1 MPHLPSRTWI
11 RALVGIT
18 VALGTFEATR
28 RYRQLASAPA
38 LSDTSRALGIDG
50 HHVQAG
56 PWRLFTRS
64 VGAADAPVVVLVHG
78 LVISSRYMEPLARAL
93 ADMATACWRRT
104 CRATARARLARHGA
118 C

>member
-11 RALVGIT
+11 CALVGIA

-93 ADMATACWRRT
+93 ADNGYRVLAPDLP
-104 CRATARARLARHGA
+104 ATARARRARHGA